1 MDADGSIV
9 TRHTSSKTAAAAAA
23 KSGRAHALSSSNSS
37 IAPRSGSGQL
47 LQMANVGQAGKVACK
62 ADAAAEDPG
71 GEEYSHHI
79 VVSSGTLLGDM
90 GADDGDVGRRAKDS
104 TD

>member
-1 MDADGSIV
+1 
-9 TRHTSSKTAAAAAA
+9 
-23 KSGRAHALSSSNSS
+23 
-37 IAPRSGSGQL
+37 
-47 LQMANVGQAGKVACK
+47 MANVGQAGKVASK

-90 GADDGDVGRRAKDS
+90 GADDDVSRRLADS